1 MSSRWPGRWGRSS
14 AMLRTAGG
22 QLIEERVDEFAGL
35 LPTVEAAPQ
44 HSQPADELVAGV
56 DGNQIAIGLFVLADS
71 HKQRLDVIGEQ
82 AYPGVGR
89 VDRGPGLEVQIGFRC
104 PRRSRIERDGA
115 IERRVAEEER
125 ETDRHLQQFPGA
137 AIKRE
142 VGK

>member
-1 MSSRWPGRWGRSS
+1 MSSRSPGRWGWSS
-14 AMLRTAGG
+14 ASLGTTGG
-22 QLIEERVDEFAGL
+22 QLIEERVDELAAL

-44 HSQPADELVAGV
+44 HPQTADELVAGI
-56 DGNQIAIGLFVLADS
+56 DRDQIAIGLLVLAHSDQ
-71 HKQRLDVIGEQ
+71 QRLDVVGDEG
-82 AYPGVGR
+82 YPGVGR
-89 VDRGPGLEVQIGFRC
+89 VDRGPRRKVQIGFGC

-125 ETDRHLQQFPGA
+125 QADRDLQQFPGA